1 MREWRLRSS
10 SDQLFEF
17 LREELVKG
25 RWTGTMPGVHR
36 LAADFQVNRKTVEA
50 ALRLLEDEGLLIGKG
65 AGRRRQIDL
74 SVNDDRPSL
83 RVAIL
88 LYEPADNELSFIV
101 DLKHQLRES
110 GHTVSFAPKTQ
121 VELKS
126 DLERIARL
134 VRKYEADAW
143 VILAGSRKILEWF
156 QKQPVPAFA
165 LLGRHRNVAIATT
178 APNRPPAIRAAVRR
192 LVELGHSRI
201 VFIGRSLLRLPNPG
215 FDGRAFL
222 QELEAHGIRT
232 GPYNLP
238 DWEDSAEGLVHCID
252 TIFAVTPPTALL
264 IDESFL
270 FVAVQQH
277 LAQKGILAPGQ
288 VSLICTEYDHAFEW
302 CRPKITHFRWDNSP
316 MVRRVVRWANQL
328 SLGNQE
334 RGKLLTTVEFVEGGT
349 IGHPEKSSL
358 AL

>member
-1 MREWRLRSS
+1 MGEWRLRSS
-10 SDQLFEF
+10 SNQLSEF
-17 LREELVKG
+17 LREELLKG

-50 ALRLLEDEGLLIGKG
+50 ALQLLEGEGLLIGQG
-65 AGRRRQIDL
+65 VGRRRRIDL
-74 SVNDDRPSL
+74 SANHDRPSL

-88 LYEPADNELSFIV
+88 LFEPSDNDLSFIV

-110 GHTVSFAPKTQ
+110 GQTVTIAPKTQ

-134 VRKYEADAW
+134 VRKHEADAW

-156 QKQPVPAFA
+156 QTQPVPAFA
-165 LLGRHRNVAIATT
+165 LLGRHRNVAIPAA
-178 APNRPPAIRAAVRR
+178 APNRSPAIRAAVRR
-192 LVELGHSRI
+192 LVDLGHRKI
-201 VFIGRSLLRLPNPG
+201 VFLGRSLLRLPNPG

-222 QELEAHGIRT
+222 HELEAQGIRT

-238 DWEDSAEGLVHCID
+238 DWEDSAEGLIRCLD
-252 TIFAVTPPTALL
+252 TLFAVTPPTALL
-264 IDESFL
+264 IDEAFL

-277 LAQKGILAPGQ
+277 LARKGIMAPGQ

-302 CRPKITHFRWDNSP
+302 CRPKVAHFRWDSRP
-316 MVRRVVRWANQL
+316 MVRRVVRWANQV
-328 SLGNQE
+328 SPGNQE
-334 RGKLLTTVEFVEGGT
+334 RGKLLATVDFVEGGT
-349 IGHPEKSSL
+349 IGHPEKISQDP
-358 AL
+358 